1 MDASEGAIVGDIL
14 FYLFR
19 PRLKIG
25 VEMDNYVN
33 PQLTGPM
40 TTRLMASQTRTL
52 KMKMKMLNKP
62 DESMG

>member
-40 TTRLMASQTRTL
+40 TRLMASQTKTL

-62 DESMG
+62 DESIG